1 MSWIN
6 KIANGIEKAFST
18 VRAPLQII
26 PPILLISEVY
36 QRPGLSAIALASS
49 IIKRLPEAG
58 IETGVNNDGSPN
70 KINQFVRILSEE
82 IIQEI
87 KDNARVTCV
96 VESGTINSL
105 GTGANAGGPVVVTS
119 VNTIPINIMGIIQKF
134 FKH

>member
-18 VRAPLQII
+18 VRPALRSI
-26 PPILLISEVY
+26 PPILLICEVY
-36 QRPGLSAIALASS
+36 QRPGLSAISLASS

-70 KINQFVRILSEE
+70 KINQFVRILSEQ
-82 IIQEI
+82 IVQEV
-87 KDNARVTCV
+87 KDNALVTCV
-96 VESGTINSL
+96 VEPGTINSV

-119 VNTIPINIMGIIQKF
+119 VNTIPITLNGIIQ
-134 FKH
+134 

>member
-26 PPILLISEVY
+26 PPILLICEVY

-70 KINQFVRILSEE
+70 KINQIVRIISEE

-119 VNTIPINIMGIIQKF
+119 VNTIPINVMGIIQ
-134 FKH
+134 

>member
-26 PPILLISEVY
+26 PPILLISELY

-119 VNTIPINIMGIIQKF
+119 VNTIPINIMGIIQ
-134 FKH
+134 